1 MTVDS
6 KINCSKCKFVPGA
19 TTILA
24 TLPTSPFKMVYE
36 KQNNNVKFRALSE
49 TGQWFHKKRH
59 EVLRDI
65 KNTN

>member
-1 MTVDS
+1 MTMDS
-6 KINCSKCKFVPGA
+6 KINKCKFVPGA

-24 TLPTSPFKMVYE
+24 TLLTSPCKMRYE
-36 KQNNNVKFRALSE
+36 KQNNNVKFRALLE
-49 TGQWFHKKRH
+49 TEKWFHNKRH